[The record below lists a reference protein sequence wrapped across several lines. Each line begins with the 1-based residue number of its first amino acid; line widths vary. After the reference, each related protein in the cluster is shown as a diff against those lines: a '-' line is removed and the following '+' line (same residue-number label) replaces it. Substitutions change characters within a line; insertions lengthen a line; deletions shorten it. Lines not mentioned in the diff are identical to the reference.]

1 MDSKVEE
8 NTVQP
13 LGVIAILR
21 AGFEMVSR
29 HIWLITLPIL
39 LDLFLWLG
47 PRISTA
53 PLNERFV
60 AFLASQPMPDPA
72 VARQIQQLGEIIGEM
87 GGRSNLLSLLSAL
100 PILDVPSLLAR
111 QATGMVTPLGEP
123 QVLLVTSVLALLGWV
138 VVLIPAGP
146 VLGFVYLN
154 SLARRVRAMETD
166 QDEEGQPEETVDPGD
181 RVKRGINKL
190 LSMFLFVAGLLMA
203 VVVLVPLWSMAV
215 GTVLMIAPPIG
226 FLAWMISV
234 GLGGYL
240 ALHLMFVVHGVLL
253 GERGLFRATVESFM
267 LIQTQFPSV
276 MGLILLALVIYEGLG
291 FVWSLPGGDSWAL
304 LVGIVGNGCI
314 ATGLTAA
321 TFVFYRERIGQLPE
335 FSRLSRKNQ
344 NSGPAG

>member
-1 MDSKVEE
+1 MDSRVEE
-8 NTVQP
+8 NTARP
-13 LGVIAILR
+13 LGVVAILR

-39 LDLFLWLG
+39 LDLLLWFG

-60 AFLASQPMPDPA
+60 DVLASQSVPDPTL
-72 VARQIQQLGEIIGEM
+72 ARQVQQLGEVIREM

-123 QVLLVTSVLALLGWV
+123 RVLLVTSVLALLGWV

-146 VLGFVYLN
+146 VLGFIYLN
-154 SLARRVRAMETD
+154 SLARRVRAMGTD
-166 QDEEGQPEETVDPGD
+166 QDEESQTEETVDRDD
-181 RVKRGINKL
+181 RVKRGITKL

-203 VVVLVPLWSMAV
+203 VAVLVPLWSVAV

-276 MGLILLALVIYEGLG
+276 MGLVLLALVIYEGLG
-291 FVWSLPGGDSWAL
+291 FIWSLPTGDSWKL

-335 FSRLSRKNQ
+335 FSRLSGKNQ
-344 NSGPAG
+344 PSA

>member
-1 MDSKVEE
+1 MDSRVEE
-8 NTVQP
+8 NTAQP

-39 LDLFLWLG
+39 LDLLLWLG

-53 PLNERFV
+53 PLNKRFV
-60 AFLASQPMPDPA
+60 AFLASQPLPDPTL
-72 VARQIQQLGEIIGEM
+72 ARQMQQLGEVIGEM

-111 QATGMVTPLGEP
+111 QVSGMVTPLGEP
-123 QVLLVTSVLALLGWV
+123 RVLLVTSVLALLGWV

-154 SLARRVRAMETD
+154 SLARRVRALGV
-166 QDEEGQPEETVDPGD
+166 DEEGGSQPEETVDPGD

-203 VVVLVPLWSMAV
+203 VAVLVPLWSVAV

-226 FLAWMISV
+226 FLAWMISI
-234 GLGGYL
+234 GIGGYL
-240 ALHLMFVVHGVLL
+240 ALHLTFVVHGVLL

-291 FVWSLPGGDSWAL
+291 FIWSLPTSDSWTL
-304 LVGIVGNGCI
+304 LIGIVGNGCI

-335 FSRLSRKNQ
+335 FSRLSGKNRA
-344 NSGPAG
+344 SG

>member
-1 MDSKVEE
+1 MDSRVEE
-8 NTVQP
+8 NKAGP
-13 LGVIAILR
+13 LGVIASLR
-21 AGFEMVSR
+21 AGFEMVGR

-60 AFLASQPMPDPA
+60 DVLASQSVPDPTL
-72 VARQIQQLGEIIGEM
+72 ARQMQQLGEMIGEM

-100 PILDVPSLLAR
+100 PVLDVPTLLAR
-111 QATGMVTPLGEP
+111 QALGMVTPLGEP
-123 QVLLVTSVLALLGWV
+123 RVLLVTSVLALLGWV
-138 VVLIPAGP
+138 IVLIPAGP

-154 SLARRVRAMETD
+154 SLARRVRAMGPV
-166 QDEEGQPEETVDPGD
+166 QDDESQPEETVDQGD

-190 LSMFLFVAGLLMA
+190 FSMFLFIAGLLMA
-203 VVVLVPLWSMAV
+203 VAVLVPLWSVAV

-226 FLAWMISV
+226 FLAWMISI

-291 FVWSLPGGDSWAL
+291 FIWSLPTSDSWTL
-304 LVGIVGNGCI
+304 LIGIVGNGCI

-344 NSGPAG
+344 ASG

>member
-1 MDSKVEE
+1 MDSKVKG
-8 NTVQP
+8 NTAGP
-13 LGVIAILR
+13 LGVIASLR
-21 AGFEMVSR
+21 AGFEMVGR

-60 AFLASQPMPDPA
+60 GVLASQPVPDPTLA
-72 VARQIQQLGEIIGEM
+72 QQMQQLGEMIGEM
-87 GGRSNLLSLLSAL
+87 GGQSNLLSLLSAL
-100 PILDVPSLLAR
+100 PILDVPTLLAR
-111 QATGMVTPLGEP
+111 QASEMVTPLGEP
-123 QVLLVTSVLALLGWV
+123 RVLLVTSVLALLGWV

-154 SLARRVRAMETD
+154 SLARRVRAMGSV
-166 QDEEGQPEETVDPGD
+166 QDEESQPEETVDQGD

-190 LSMFLFVAGLLMA
+190 FSMFLFIAGLLMA
-203 VVVLVPLWSMAV
+203 VAVLVPLWSVAV

-240 ALHLMFVVHGVLL
+240 VLHLMFVVHGVLL

-291 FVWSLPGGDSWAL
+291 FIWSLPTSDSWTL
-304 LVGIVGNGCI
+304 LIGIVGNGCI

-321 TFVFYRERIGQLPE
+321 TFIFYRERIGQLPE

-344 NSGPAG
+344 ASG

>member
-1 MDSKVEE
+1 MDSRVEE
-8 NTVQP
+8 DTARP
-13 LGVIAILR
+13 LGVVAILR
-21 AGFEMVSR
+21 VGFEMVSR

-39 LDLFLWLG
+39 LDLLLWLG
-47 PRISTA
+47 PHISTA

-60 AFLASQPMPDPA
+60 DVLASQSVPDPTL
-72 VARQIQQLGEIIGEM
+72 ARQMQQLGEVIREM

-123 QVLLVTSVLALLGWV
+123 RVLLVTSVLALLGWV

-146 VLGFVYLN
+146 MLGFIYLN
-154 SLARRVRAMETD
+154 SLARRVRAMGTD
-166 QDEEGQPEETVDPGD
+166 QDEESQTEETIDRGD
-181 RVKRGINKL
+181 RVKRGITKL

-203 VVVLVPLWSMAV
+203 VAVLVPLWSVAV

-226 FLAWMISV
+226 VLAWMISV

-276 MGLILLALVIYEGLG
+276 MGLVLLALVIYEGLG
-291 FVWSLPGGDSWAL
+291 FIWSLPAGDSWTL
-304 LVGIVGNGCI
+304 LIGIVGNGCI

-335 FSRLSRKNQ
+335 FSRLSGKNQ
-344 NSGPAG
+344 PSG

>member
-1 MDSKVEE
+1 MDSRVEE
-8 NTVQP
+8 NTARP
-13 LGVIAILR
+13 LGVVAILR
-21 AGFEMVSR
+21 VGFEMVSR

-39 LDLFLWLG
+39 LDLLLWLG

-60 AFLASQPMPDPA
+60 DVLASQSVPDPTL
-72 VARQIQQLGEIIGEM
+72 ARQMQQLGEVIREM

-123 QVLLVTSVLALLGWV
+123 RVLLVTSVLALLGWV

-146 VLGFVYLN
+146 VLGFIYLN
-154 SLARRVRAMETD
+154 SLARRVRAMGTD
-166 QDEEGQPEETVDPGD
+166 QDKESQTEETIDRDD
-181 RVKRGINKL
+181 RVKRGITKL
-190 LSMFLFVAGLLMA
+190 LNMFLFVAGLLMA
-203 VVVLVPLWSMAV
+203 VAVLLPLWSVAV

-276 MGLILLALVIYEGLG
+276 MGLVLLALVIYEGLG
-291 FVWSLPGGDSWAL
+291 FIWSLPTSDSWTL
-304 LVGIVGNGCI
+304 LIGIVGNGCI

-335 FSRLSRKNQ
+335 FSRLSGKNQ
-344 NSGPAG
+344 PSG